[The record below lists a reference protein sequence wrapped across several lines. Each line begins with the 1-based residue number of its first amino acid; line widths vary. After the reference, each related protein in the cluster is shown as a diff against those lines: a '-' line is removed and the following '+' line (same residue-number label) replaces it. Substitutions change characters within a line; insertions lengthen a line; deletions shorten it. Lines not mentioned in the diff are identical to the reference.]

1 MQQNNK
7 MIYFLFST
15 YRAPVSSDTFSPAAM
30 AGVKL
35 IILCVALSVFVPASM
50 AQVMNVYAEAAYFGA
65 TDFITY
71 VDKAKMTKMLK
82 DPTGLLSFVFM
93 LLLSLLLL

>member
-7 MIYFLFST
+7 IMRFFFNT
-15 YRAPVSSDTFSPAAM
+15 HRAPVSYDTFSPAAM
-30 AGVKL
+30 AGVRL
-35 IILCVALSVFVPASM
+35 IILCVAFSVLVPASM
-50 AQVMNVYAEAAYFGA
+50 AQVMNVYAEAAYLGA

-82 DPTGLLSFVFM
+82 DPTGLL
-93 LLLSLLLL
+93 